1 MNDVAVP
8 VGLWEFFNPDR
19 LWAVLA
25 IPVMALLYVILLR
38 LKRNR
43 GIRYTQTGIVGA
55 VLPRQSQWRRHL
67 SVILALSSIVLIA
80 GAWARPVGTEKVAR
94 ERATVVVILD
104 RSLSMQAT
112 DVAPTRMDASKQA
125 AKEFIAQLPTQYN
138 VSVVGLSASPSVLA
152 PPTTD
157 RAMLER
163 VIDTMTMQEGTAI
176 GDAIQ
181 AGISAVAMAPGDD
194 EEDPAPAMMI
204 LLSDGQNTGG
214 SVSPQ
219 TAAMN
224 AASQSI
230 PIHTIAFGTQNGYVD
245 VDGHR
250 ENVAPDIT
258 TLAELAAMTGGQA
271 ADAAS
276 AKQLDNVYQDLQSQV
291 GYEDVKKEVT
301 ARWALYALACALVAA
316 MGAVSMAAR
325 WP

>member
-1 MNDVAVP
+1 MATP
-8 VGLWEFFNPDR
+8 VGWWEFFNPNR
-19 LWAVLA
+19 LWAVVC
-25 IPVMALLYVILLR
+25 IPVLVLFYAILLR

-55 VLPRQSQWRRHL
+55 VLPRQSQWRRH
-67 SVILALSSIVLIA
+67 VAVAMALCSITAIV
-80 GAWARPVGTEKVAR
+80 GAWARPAGTEKVKR
-94 ERATVVVILD
+94 ERATVIVVLD

-112 DVAPTRMDASKQA
+112 DVAPNRMAASKEA
-125 AKEFIAQLPTQYN
+125 AKQFIAHLPTEYN
-138 VSVVGLSASPSVLA
+138 VAVVGLSGSSSVLV

-157 RAMLER
+157 RLTVER
-163 VIDTMTMQEGTAI
+163 VIDTMEMQEGTAI
-176 GDAIQ
+176 GDAIR
-181 AGISAVAMAPGDD
+181 AGLGAVAMAPGDD
-194 EEDPAPAMMI
+194 EKGPAPAMMV

-219 TAAMN
+219 TAAMDAKAQN
-224 AASQSI
+224 VA
-230 PIHTIAFGTQNGYVD
+230 IHTIAFGTQNGYVD

-250 ENVAPDIT
+250 ENVAPD
-258 TLAELAAMTGGQA
+258 AAGLGEIASITGGQA

-276 AKQLDNVYQDLQSQV
+276 ASQLDNVYDNLRSEV

-301 ARWALYALACALVAA
+301 ARWALYALAFALVAS